1 MGAELKGFVAGLY
14 NTGEIDFLRTVPVTE
29 LTVNLNGIV
38 ENKYSGQGRLSDVRD
53 RELLEDKDFPKK
65 VLVRNW
71 RQWTAVSEEELAK
84 IATNLS
90 VEKVGAELLGAN
102 IKFSGIPNLTSLPRG
117 TFLRFPNEAILLV
130 EEENKPCSGPGKEIK
145 KEYEHVR
152 PGDFYKHA
160 MGLRGLVG
168 VVQRE
173 GIIRIDDVV
182 DVKIYVPKF
191 YSIPPQD

>member
-1 MGAELKGFVAGLY
+1 MGAELIGLVTGLF
-14 NTGEIDFLRTVPVTE
+14 NTGEIESLQTVPVTE

-38 ENKYSGQGRLSDVRD
+38 ENKYAGQGRSSDVRD

-65 VLVRNW
+65 ILVRNW

-102 IKFSGIPNLTSLPRG
+102 IKLSGIPNFTSLPRG

-130 EEENKPCSGPGKEIK
+130 EEENKPCTGPGKEIQK
-145 KEYEHVR
+145 VYGNVR

-182 DVKIYVPKF
+182 DVKVYVPKF
-191 YSIPPQD
+191 YSLPSEK